1 MARCIHR
8 LLSESNKNQETVETV
23 DNLTKQHLL
32 GSLRPTFFVSFN
44 YEKRAASLRNIRRN
58 VQKPLFYK
66 LM

>member
-32 GSLRPTFFVSFN
+32 GSLSPTFFVSFN
-44 YEKRAASLRNIRRN
+44 YEKGLLHCETYEEMCKSPFL
-58 VQKPLFYK
+58 
-66 LM
+66 

>member
-32 GSLRPTFFVSFN
+32 GSLSPTFFVSFN
-44 YEKRAASLRNIRRN
+44 YEKRAAALRNI
-58 VQKPLFYK
+58 
-66 LM
+66 